1 MERLRAV
8 LIVMVVALARPV
20 AAAPSAAPQIPSS
33 VVLVYHQGNVFKPL
47 FLRGSDGRVF
57 ELSLD
62 GFGSTA
68 DLTLFRPGHKPSAIN
83 LLWPP
88 GHMHGMQQMELL
100 CDSDTAVY
108 PPVRNIPVRTYPYVL
123 HVEIMKA
130 KCNDDDAFVDLEI
143 KAELRRTRS
152 S

>member
-1 MERLRAV
+1 MKRVRAV
-8 LIVMVVALARPV
+8 LILAFIALARPMV
-20 AAAPSAAPQIPSS
+20 PTPAAAAQIPSKA
-33 VVLVYHQGNVFKPL
+33 VLVYHQGDAFKPL
-47 FLRGSDGRVF
+47 LLRGSDGRVF

-123 HVEIMKA
+123 HVEILTA
-130 KCNDDDAFVDLEI
+130 KCDGDDVFVDLEI